1 MTINWGNRIMLTFKQ
16 NIRGNVALGVNPLG
30 CKQDVLNQIDYVKS
44 NGTYEGPKKVLI
56 IGASSSYGLAT
67 RINLAFGAG
76 ADTIG
81 VSFEKGPKN
90 ERNLGT
96 AGWYNN
102 IAFREEAEKE
112 GLIAKNFVQD
122 AFSHETKQEV
132 IEYIKNEFGGK
143 VDLVVYSLAS
153 GVRKDPETGELYKS
167 SIKAIGEPVV
177 GPHINMQNESFYT
190 ETLEPADEQEI
201 VDTVNVMG
209 GEDWQLWMEALKEAG
224 VLTEGVLTTNYS
236 YLGTELNHA
245 YYGGGTLGRAKADCD
260 EKAENINQLLAD
272 INGKAQI
279 VVATAVT
286 TKASSVI
293 PFFPVYCIGLYK
305 VMEEKGTHET
315 PIMHID
321 RIYRDMIYGD
331 KPEYDEVGR
340 LRPDSWEL
348 DSDTQAKTKELIE
361 QLNEENFNSDMT
373 AYDTFFKEFSNLSG
387 FMVDNYVEQEVTLD
401 ELKALNY

>member
-1 MTINWGNRIMLTFKQ
+1 MLKFEQ
-16 NIRGNVALGVNPLG
+16 NIRGNVALGINPLG
-30 CKQDVLNQIDYVKS
+30 CKQEVLNQIDYVK
-44 NGTYEGPKKVLI
+44 NKGTYQGPKKVLI

-102 IAFREEAEKE
+102 IAFREAAEKD

-122 AFSHETKQEV
+122 AFSHESKQEV
-132 IEYIKNEFGGK
+132 IDYIKSEFGGK

-153 GVRKDPETGELYKS
+153 GRRTDPDTGETYSS

-177 GPHINMQNESFYT
+177 GPNINMQKQEFYT
-190 ETLEPADEQEI
+190 ETLDPATDQEI
-201 VDTVNVMG
+201 HDTVKVMG
-209 GEDWQLWMEALKEAG
+209 GEDWQLWMEALKEAD
-224 VLTEGVLTTNYS
+224 VLADEVLTTNYS
-236 YLGTELNHA
+236 YLGTELNHD

-260 EKAENINQLLAD
+260 EKADNINELLTD
-272 INGKAQI
+272 INGKALI

-305 VMEEKGTHET
+305 VMAEKGTHET
-315 PIMHID
+315 TIMHQD
-321 RIYRDMIYGD
+321 RIYREMIYGD

-348 DSDTQAKTKELIE
+348 DSDTQAKTKELILK
-361 QLNEENFNSDMT
+361 LNEENFNSELT
-373 AYDTFFKEFSNLSG
+373 AYDIFYKEFSNLSG
-387 FMVDNYVEQEVTLD
+387 FMVDNYVDQEVTLE
-401 ELKALNY
+401 ELKALKY

>member
-1 MTINWGNRIMLTFKQ
+1 MLTFKQ

-81 VSFEKGPKN
+81 ISFEKGPKN

>member
-1 MTINWGNRIMLTFKQ
+1 MLTFKQ

-30 CKQDVLNQIDYVKS
+30 CKQDVLNQIDYVKN

-112 GLIAKNFVQD
+112 DLIAKNFVQD

-201 VDTVNVMG
+201 ADTVNVMG
-209 GEDWQLWMEALKEAG
+209 GEDWQLWMEALKESG

-293 PFFPVYCIGLYK
+293 PFFPIYCIGLYK

-361 QLNEENFNSDMT
+361 KLNEENFNSDMT

-401 ELKALNY
+401 ELKVLKY